1 MSSFYAF
8 LVTISLGGT
17 AIQRRKLGRCGVFV
31 FFLQRS
37 VMIHFK
43 QAEQNKDSRVM
54 TSAYDQLSSVMHVWS
69 HNFKNCP
76 AVILH
81 TVLESRDW
89 AQPPGSV
96 LDYPLGLSNPLLGHH
111 SPTWKKANNWK
122 AHVHTIPW
130 ISYTWWNIRVYGW
143 LKENTFHKLSP
154 IHPLPSSIKRSEK
167 SIPSRI

>member
-54 TSAYDQLSSVMHVWS
+54 TSAYDQLSSVMHV
-69 HNFKNCP
+69 
-76 AVILH
+76 
-81 TVLESRDW
+81 
-89 AQPPGSV
+89 
-96 LDYPLGLSNPLLGHH
+96 
-111 SPTWKKANNWK
+111 
-122 AHVHTIPW
+122 
-130 ISYTWWNIRVYGW
+130 
-143 LKENTFHKLSP
+143 
-154 IHPLPSSIKRSEK
+154 
-167 SIPSRI
+167 